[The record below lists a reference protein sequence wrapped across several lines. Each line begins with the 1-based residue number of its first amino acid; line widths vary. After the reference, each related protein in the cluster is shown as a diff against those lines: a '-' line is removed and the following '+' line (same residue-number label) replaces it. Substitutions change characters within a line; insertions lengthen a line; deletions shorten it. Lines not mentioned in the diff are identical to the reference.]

1 VQVRY
6 AIVEIETLR
15 SHEQV
20 RPALLA
26 RLVDQIRSDGLV
38 RRPILVESRHSV
50 ILDGHHRYEAL
61 KRLGCRRIPVYVVDY
76 EDPGI
81 GLTTWPEATVRTVT
95 KAEVIDHA
103 LRGDLFPPKTTRHL
117 FSFTLEDVRVPLA
130 ELR

>member
-1 VQVRY
+1 VRY

-26 RLVDQIRSDGLV
+26 RLVDQIRSEGCV
-38 RRPILVESRHSV
+38 RKPILVESRHSV

-61 KRLGCRRIPVYVVDY
+61 KRLGCRKIPVYVVDY

-81 GLTTWPEATVRTVT
+81 GLTTWPEATVGTVT
-95 KAEVIDHA
+95 KAAVIDHA
-103 LRGDLFPPKTTRHL
+103 LRGDPFPPKTTRHL
-117 FSFTLEDVRVPLA
+117 LTFTLEEVRVPLD